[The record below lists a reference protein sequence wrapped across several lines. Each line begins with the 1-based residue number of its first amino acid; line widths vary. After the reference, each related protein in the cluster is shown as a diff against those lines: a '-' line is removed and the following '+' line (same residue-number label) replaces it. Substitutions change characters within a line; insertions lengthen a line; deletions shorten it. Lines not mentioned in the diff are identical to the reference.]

1 VLLCI
6 YATWTFVWRGRMI
19 AKRSTVPFHDP
30 IGPVVMGCIMIGS
43 MLTLITLTAVKGT
56 DGM

>member
-1 VLLCI
+1 
-6 YATWTFVWRGRMI
+6 
-19 AKRSTVPFHDP
+19 VPFHDP